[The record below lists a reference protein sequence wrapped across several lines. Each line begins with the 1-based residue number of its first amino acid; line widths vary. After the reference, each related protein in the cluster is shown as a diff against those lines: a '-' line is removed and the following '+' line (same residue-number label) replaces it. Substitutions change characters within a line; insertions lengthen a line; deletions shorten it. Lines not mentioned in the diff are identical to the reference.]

1 MKINRESVF
10 KKCNGKCGY
19 CGVEITLKQMQVDHI
34 IPVLRGWKDSEL
46 TKFNMVRGTDYFDN
60 LLPTCRR
67 CNKWKGSF
75 SLDQFRK
82 EIELQLERLK
92 RDSPGYRLSLDYGL
106 IIENKKSVNFF
117 FETITNKEK

>member
-1 MKINRESVF
+1 MKINREEVWL
-10 KKCNGKCGY
+10 KCGKKCGY
-19 CGVEITLKQMQVDHI
+19 CGIEITIKQMQIDHI
-34 IPVLRGWKDSEL
+34 VPVLRGWKDSEL
-46 TKFNMVRGTDYFDN
+46 EKYNMIRGDDNLNN

-92 RDSPGYRLSLDYGL
+92 RDSPGYRLALDYGL
-106 IIENKKSVNFF
+106 VSENKKSIKFF
-117 FETITNKEK
+117 FETFVN